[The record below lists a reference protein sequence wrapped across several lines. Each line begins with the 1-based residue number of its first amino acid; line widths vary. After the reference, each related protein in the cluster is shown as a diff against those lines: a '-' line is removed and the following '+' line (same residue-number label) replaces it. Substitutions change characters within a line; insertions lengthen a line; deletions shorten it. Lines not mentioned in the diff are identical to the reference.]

1 MLRPMANN
9 RQWIQK
15 KWPHIPSAQ
24 RKCEQIF
31 ESRAL
36 KCSTA
41 YKYELEKKCKQT
53 PMPDIQM
60 FIDRKKR
67 WVDRKPR
74 RYRERVKKEQKKVIE
89 NQNFI
94 FFCITYELK
103 YV

>member
-1 MLRPMANN
+1 
-9 RQWIQK
+9 
-15 KWPHIPSAQ
+15 
-24 RKCEQIF
+24 
-31 ESRAL
+31 
-36 KCSTA
+36 
-41 YKYELEKKCKQT
+41 
-53 PMPDIQM
+53 MPDIQM